1 VRVAVLVIPTLSNA
15 VKEQSAMIFINN
27 KYTTW
32 YNSLI
37 NKAKNRTITG
47 YTEKHHIIPR
57 SLGGS
62 NDTCNLVKLTAR
74 EHFVC
79 HLLLTKMTIGNAR
92 YKMNFALQMLANA
105 KNIGEGRY
113 IPSSRIYE
121 YAKKCFKE
129 SLNQYWTIEQRRL
142 HGEKTRPSSLGRK
155 HKDHAIQKMKNKEWT
170 KKALENRL
178 NNCLK
183 SAEAR
188 KGSKWSDG
196 RKEQKFEE
204 YIAKNKHLFP
214 QVFELFDNGTN
225 IRQISITLKISW
237 DRVKYILDNRDRINN
252 I

>member
-1 VRVAVLVIPTLSNA
+1 
-15 VKEQSAMIFINN
+15 MIFINN

-47 YTEKHHIIPR
+47 YTEKHHIIPTA
-57 SLGGS
+57 LGGT
-62 NDTCNLVKLTAR
+62 NDKDNLVRLTAR

-79 HLLLTKMTIGNAR
+79 HLLLTKMTTGNDK
-92 YKMNFALQMLANA
+92 YKMNFALHMISNA

-113 IPSSRIYE
+113 IPNSRFYE

-129 SLNQYWTIEQRRL
+129 SLNQYWTLEQRRL

-155 HKDHAIQKMKNKEWT
+155 HKDETIQKMKNKVWSD
-170 KKALENRL
+170 KALENRL

-183 SAEAR
+183 SAESR
-188 KGSKWSDG
+188 KGSSWSG
-196 RKEQKFEE
+196 EQHELKFQK
-204 YIAKNKHLFP
+204 YIKKNKHLFT
-214 QVFELFDNGTN
+214 QVFELYDSGMN
-225 IRQISITLKISW
+225 IRQISLNITISW
-237 DRVKYILDNRDRINN
+237 DRVKYIMDNRHRLNN